1 MTTRYPPYCVIPVT
15 KMTRINEVDREII
28 RMYADYL
35 LFEKRVSMKT
45 KDAYSA
51 EASILLSHLEK
62 NNIDLANVT
71 FEQLVGFMDERR
83 KDSSL
88 DERTLNKILSAL
100 RSFFSYIV
108 KEGYRK
114 DNPAL
119 LLTRPRM
126 REYLPKTLSREDVE
140 EILLSFRGDED
151 ELMIRDYALFE
162 LIYSSG
168 MRISEAISLELS
180 SYSREKSFIRVVGKR
195 NKERIV
201 FIGKVANNALTYYI
215 DNVRGKL
222 AMRSKKHS
230 ESLFLGRTGEPLTRQ
245 AVHKRFHEHVTSLG
259 LEATVHSLRHSFATH
274 MLQNGADIRS
284 LKEMLGH
291 SDIKTTQ
298 VYTHLDTKELLNA
311 FDSFSSIPVLDG
323 GDEDE

>member
-1 MTTRYPPYCVIPVT
+1 MIE
-15 KMTRINEVDREII
+15 INEVDKEII
-28 RMYADYL
+28 RMYSDYL

-45 KDAYSA
+45 RDAYSY
-51 EASILLSHLEK
+51 EASILLSYLEK
-62 NNIDLANVT
+62 RGLGISKVD
-71 FEQLVGFMDERR
+71 FYSLVSFMDERK
-83 KDSSL
+83 KDSNL
-88 DERTLNKILSAL
+88 DERTQSKILSAL

-119 LLTRPRM
+119 LLNRPKNH
-126 REYLPKTLSREDVE
+126 EYIPKTLSRDDVE
-140 EILLSFRGDED
+140 EILLSFRGEEND
-151 ELMIRDYALFE
+151 LMVRDYALFE

-168 MRISEAISLELS
+168 MRISEAISLTLS

-201 FIGKVANNALTYYI
+201 FIGHVANNVLSYYI
-215 DNVRGKL
+215 DNIRPHL
-222 AMRSKKHS
+222 ASRSTRHS
-230 ESLFLGRTGEPLTRQ
+230 EALFLGRTGSALTRQ
-245 AVHKRFHEHVTSLG
+245 AVHKRFHEHVTALG
-259 LEATVHSLRHSFATH
+259 IDATVHSLRHSFATH
-274 MLQNGADIRS
+274 MLENGADIRS

-311 FDSFSSIPVLDG
+311 FDSFSLIPSLDSEEKKG
-323 GDEDE
+323 N

>member
-1 MTTRYPPYCVIPVT
+1 
-15 KMTRINEVDREII
+15 MTRINEVDREII

-114 DNPAL
+114 DNPAIL
-119 LLTRPRM
+119 LSRPKNH
-126 REYLPKTLSREDVE
+126 EYLPKTLSKEDVE
-140 EILLSFRGDED
+140 ELLLSFRGEED
-151 ELMIRDYALFE
+151 ELMVRDYALFE

-168 MRISEAISLELS
+168 MRISEAITLDLS
-180 SYSREKSFIRVVGKR
+180 SFSREKSTINVVGKR

-201 FIGKVANNALTYYI
+201 FIGRIAKNALCYYI
-215 DNVRGKL
+215 DNVRPVL
-222 AMRSKKHS
+222 AARSRQHS
-230 ESLFLGRTGEPLTRQ
+230 EALFLGRTGSRLTRQ
-245 AVHKRFHEHVTSLG
+245 AVHKRFHSHVLALG
-259 LEATVHSLRHSFATH
+259 LDATVHTLRHSFATH
-274 MLQNGADIRS
+274 MLENGADIRS

-298 VYTHLDTKELLNA
+298 VYTHLDTSELLNA
-311 FDSFSSIPVLDG
+311 FDSFSSIPDLEDG
-323 GDEDE
+323 EK